1 MTVVP
6 ASTAHVRCLPLSP
19 SSAAT
24 ARPWVLSG
32 GGPGGVRAGA
42 RELRA
47 LLDRHPGWEPDA
59 VGRALLRLDVS
70 PPRPHRAVLVA
81 GGREEFAAALA
92 ALADGPSDA
101 RVPGLIEGRPEAAP
115 AGGPVFVFPGQGPQW
130 PGMARELMATSPAF
144 ADRMRACDD
153 AFAPF
158 LDWSTADAAT
168 DADGAPPLAGADV
181 VQPVL
186 FSVMVSLAALW
197 EAAGVRPAAV
207 LGHSLGEVAAACV
220 SGALSLA
227 DGARVV
233 ALWSRAQ
240 ATLAGRGEMVSV
252 LLPAEPLR
260 ARLAEHYRDRLV
272 VAVENGPGMTVV
284 SGDADAADELL
295 RDLAADGVHARTVAV
310 GLAAHSPHMDAI
322 LDTLRADL
330 APLAPRPPRLPFY
343 SAVTGGALD
352 PDERLDAAYWC
363 RNLRGT
369 VRFHAA
375 TRAALADG
383 HRALVEISPHPVLAS
398 AMEVSA
404 ERAGSAAAVHVQ
416 ATLRRDEG
424 GPRRFLTAL
433 GELYVAGGEPDW
445 STVHAAQ
452 DTPVTV
458 TLPPELFA
466 GAGEES
472 PRADGAAAA
481 GAALRERLRAL
492 GAAERRG
499 ALAALVGEWAL
510 EVLRPGEARGER
522 PDPERTFR
530 DLGVD
535 SGTALAIRDRVRL
548 ATGVRLSPTAVF
560 DHPTPAALG
569 SHLEAELFGTRRA
582 FGPGTTT
589 VPPAHRDGPIAI
601 VGMGCRFPGGVGS
614 PEELWQLV
622 AEGRDAV
629 GPLPTDRGWDI
640 EGRYDPDRARPGTFY
655 QREGGFLDG
664 AADFDAEFFGIS
676 PREALAMDPQ
686 QRLALETAWEAFE
699 HGGIDATRLRGSRTG
714 VYVGAM
720 TMDYDRRADA
730 SDDEV
735 AGYLLTGNTGSVV
748 SGRVAYAL
756 GLEGPAVTVDTA
768 CSSSLVALHLACEAL
783 RAGDC
788 DLALAGGV
796 TVMSGLGSLTEFSR
810 QGALAPDGR
819 CRAFAADADG
829 FGLAEGVGLV
839 VLERLSDAVRWGR
852 RVWGVVRGS
861 AVNQD

>member
-6 ASTAHVRCLPLSP
+6 ASTARVLGLPLSP
-19 SSAAT
+19 SSAAI

-47 LLDRHPGWEPDA
+47 LLDRHPGWEPGA
-59 VGRALLRLDVS
+59 VGRALLGLDAS

-92 ALADGPSDA
+92 ALADGPPGTP
-101 RVPGLIEGRPEAAP
+101 VPGLIEGRPEAA
-115 AGGPVFVFPGQGPQW
+115 AAGPVFVFPGQGPQW

-144 ADRMRACDD
+144 AARMRDCDD

-158 LDWSTADAAT
+158 LDWSTADAAV
-168 DADGAPPLAGADV
+168 DADGAPPLSGAEV

-220 SGALSLA
+220 SGALSLE

-260 ARLAEHYRDRLV
+260 ARLAERYRERLV

-295 RDLAADGVHARTVAV
+295 RDLAAEGVHARTVAV

-322 LDTLRADL
+322 LPVLRADL
-330 APLAPRPPRLPFY
+330 APLAPKPPRLPFY

-352 PDERLDAAYWC
+352 PDDRLDAAYWC

-383 HRALVEISPHPVLAS
+383 HRALVEISPHPVLTS

-404 ERAGSAAAVHVQ
+404 ERAGSAAALHVQ

-445 STVHAAQ
+445 RTVHADPRA
-452 DTPVTV
+452 DPDAPVPLD
-458 TLPPELFA
+458 LPPELFA
-466 GAGEES
+466 GDGGKS
-472 PRADGAAAA
+472 PEADGAARA

-510 EVLRPGEARGER
+510 DVLHPGEARDER
-522 PDPERTFR
+522 PDPGRTFR

-569 SHLEAELFGTRRA
+569 SHLEAELFGAPGA
-582 FGPGTTT
+582 FAPGATTGT
-589 VPPAHRDGPIAI
+589 ATGAPSAHRDEPIAI

-614 PEELWQLV
+614 PEELWELV
-622 AEGRDAV
+622 AEGRDAI

-655 QREGGFLDG
+655 QRAGGFLYDAG
-664 AADFDAEFFGIS
+664 DFDAEFFGIS

-699 HGGIDATRLRGSRTG
+699 HGRIDATRLKGSRTG
-714 VYVGAM
+714 VFVGAM

-730 SDDEV
+730 ADDEV

-768 CSSSLVALHLACEAL
+768 CSSS
-783 RAGDC
+783 
-788 DLALAGGV
+788 
-796 TVMSGLGSLTEFSR
+796 
-810 QGALAPDGR
+810 
-819 CRAFAADADG
+819 
-829 FGLAEGVGLV
+829 
-839 VLERLSDAVRWGR
+839 
-852 RVWGVVRGS
+852 
-861 AVNQD
+861 